1 MRVEKSIENR
11 YNQGIALFQEV
22 TCMKK
27 PARVAAIHDISGF
40 GRCSLTVV
48 LPVLGAM
55 GAQCCPLPTAFLSAQ
70 TAFPKSDR
78 AVFLDMTDQ
87 LARTGSHWQEL
98 GAEFDAIYSGFLGS
112 ETQIGLLGEFIRTFR
127 KENTL
132 VVVDPVMGDWGKPY
146 RTYTPDLCRRM
157 GELAEHADVITPN
170 LTEAAILLQEEYDA
184 MPDAAK
190 VQDWLERLSLKGT
203 RSVVI
208 TGVRPEERKVGA
220 ACFDRDKGEISIAA
234 TEQVPVEYSGTG
246 DLFASVMLGSLL
258 RGEDLHDAAD
268 LAVRF
273 VQKCAS
279 FTKEQN
285 GDRREGVMFER
296 LLGDLM

>member
-1 MRVEKSIENR
+1 
-11 YNQGIALFQEV
+11 
-22 TCMKK
+22 MKR

-55 GAQCCPLPTAFLSAQ
+55 GAQCCPIPTAFLSAQ

-87 LARTGSHWQEL
+87 LERTGSHWQEL
-98 GAEFDAIYSGFLGS
+98 GVEFDAIYSGFLGS
-112 ETQIGLLGEFIRTFR
+112 ESQIGLLGEFIGKFR
-127 KENTL
+127 RENTL

-170 LTEAAILLQEEYDA
+170 LTEAAILLNEEYD
-184 MPDAAK
+184 PRPNEAK
-190 VQDWLERLSLKGT
+190 VRSWLERLSMKGT

-208 TGVRPEERKVGA
+208 TGVRLQENTVGA
-220 ACFDRDKGEISIAA
+220 ACFDRMSGEESFPSAPQ
-234 TEQVPVEYSGTG
+234 EPGEYAGTG
-246 DLFASVMLGSLL
+246 DLFASVMLGALL
-258 RGEDLHDAAD
+258 RRESLHDAVE

-273 VQKCAS
+273 VQKCAA
-279 FTKEQN
+279 FTNAME
-285 GDRREGVMFER
+285 GDRREGVMFEG
-296 LLGDLM
+296 LLKELM

>member
-1 MRVEKSIENR
+1 
-11 YNQGIALFQEV
+11 
-22 TCMKK
+22 MKR

-55 GAQCCPLPTAFLSAQ
+55 GAECCPLPTAFLSAQ

-87 LARTGSHWQEL
+87 LARTGNHWQEL

-112 ETQIGLLGEFIRTFR
+112 ETQIGLIGEFIRTFR

-146 RTYTPDLCRRM
+146 RTYTSDLCRRM
-157 GELAEHADVITPN
+157 GELAKYADVITPN
-170 LTEAAILLQEEYDA
+170 LTEAAILLDEEYDSN
-184 MPDAAK
+184 PDESK
-190 VQDWLERLSLKGT
+190 VRNWLERLSLNGA

-208 TGVRPEERKVGA
+208 TGVHPNEGFVGA
-220 ACFDRDKGEISIAA
+220 ACFDRESGETSF
-234 TEQVPVEYSGTG
+234 PVANQERGEYAGTG
-246 DLFASVMLGSLL
+246 DLFASVMLGALL
-258 RGEDLHDAAD
+258 RGESLHVAAK
-268 LAVRF
+268 LAVDF
-273 VQKCAS
+273 VQKCVA
-279 FTKEQN
+279 FTNALK
-285 GDRREGVMFER
+285 GDKREGVMFEG
-296 LLGDLM
+296 LLKDLM